1 MDPRLLARIR
11 HGICGRITPLMT
23 RDLVIERAFLGS
35 DAGLLGAGVLAFSEL
50 LAHP

>member
-1 MDPRLLARIR
+1 MDPRLLAGIG
-11 HGICGRITPLMT
+11 HGIYGRAMPLLT
-23 RDLVIERAFLGS
+23 RDLVIEWAFLGS

>member
-1 MDPRLLARIR
+1 M
-11 HGICGRITPLMT
+11 PLMT

-35 DAGLLGAGVLAFSEL
+35 EAGLLGAGVLAFSEL